1 MTKIY
6 QKLVDACFEC
16 PNCIKIPFAV
26 STYCFLTD
34 DIISNPFDVMEG
46 CPLKTGITG
55 DGDE

>member
-6 QKLVDACFEC
+6 QKLVDACIEC
-16 PNCIKIPFAV
+16 PNCIKHPSSHALVCFAMDELIV
-26 STYCFLTD
+26 
-34 DIISNPFDVMEG
+34 NMWDVMDC